1 MSSSLKIVFTYLF
14 IVSLSIAFYSS
25 SKLML
30 GGYLLI
36 GLMTYFTYAKDKRA
50 AIKGEW
56 RVPENT
62 LHLLALCGGWLGA
75 LIAQQ
80 QFRHKTQKQPFK
92 TLFFICCGL
101 NILGFVWTLT
111 PHGQSMLTLPQE
123 ALFSWL

>member
-25 SKLML
+25 SKLMF

-62 LHLLALCGGWLGA
+62 LHLLWSEYSRVCVDINASWTVDIDSASRGA
-75 LIAQQ
+75 L
-80 QFRHKTQKQPFK
+80 
-92 TLFFICCGL
+92 
-101 NILGFVWTLT
+101 
-111 PHGQSMLTLPQE
+111 
-123 ALFSWL
+123 

>member
-1 MSSSLKIVFTYLF
+1 LKIVFTYLF
-14 IVSLSIAFYSS
+14 VVSLSSAFYSS

-30 GGYLLI
+30 LSYILMSIITYL
-36 GLMTYFTYAKDKRA
+36 TYAKDKRA

-62 LHLLALCGGWLGA
+62 LHLLELCGGWLGA

-92 TLFFICCGL
+92 TLFVICSGL
-101 NILGFVWTLT
+101 NVLGFVWTLT
-111 PHGQSMLTLPQE
+111 PHGQSILGPLQE
-123 ALFSWL
+123 ALSRLF